1 MEKAKVECVV
11 GQRFS
16 RDITFDEESIR
27 EFARLAGDENPLH
40 YNTELASRTRFGGLI
55 ASGTHSAAIMM
66 GAVAAF
72 SARFGPALGLE
83 FSVKL
88 KRPVRAGERLHIEW
102 EVSAIEEKPSLGGSI
117 VSFTGRVINNKGET
131 AVSGFAKGLLLP
143 GVDSLS

>member
-1 MEKAKVECVV
+1 MECVV

-16 RDITFDEESIR
+16 RDVTFDEKSIR

-40 YNTELASRTRFGGLI
+40 YNAELASRTRFGGLI

-66 GAVAAF
+66 GAVSAF

-88 KRPVRAGERLHIEW
+88 RRPVRAGECLHIEW
-102 EVSAIEEKPSLGGSI
+102 EVSAIEEKPKLGGSI

-131 AVSGFAKGLLLP
+131 AVSGFAKGLLFP
-143 GVDSLS
+143 RVDSLS